1 MRFFKFSAINYTLAC
16 SQPLRKNNR
25 ITLTSFGSII
35 LLQRRKEGIFLEPKG
50 KFFKGYNVSADAQCT
65 NAFSTAAFRMGHSMI
80 RDTFV
85 LLGTNFARS
94 QFDQPNELQT
104 KDFFNPYRF
113 YQAGDNAYG
122 GILLGLF
129 RTFARNVDR

>member
-1 MRFFKFSAINYTLAC
+1 M
-16 SQPLRKNNR
+16 Q
-25 ITLTSFGSII
+25 
-35 LLQRRKEGIFLEPKG
+35 EGILLEPKG
-50 KFFKGYNVSADAQCT
+50 KFFKGYNVSVDAQCT
-65 NAFSTAAFRMGHSMI
+65 NAFSTAALRMGHSLI

-94 QFDQPNELQT
+94 QFDEPNELQV
-104 KDFFNPYRF
+104 KDFFNPDRF

-129 RTFARNVDR
+129 RVFARNVDRYVDN